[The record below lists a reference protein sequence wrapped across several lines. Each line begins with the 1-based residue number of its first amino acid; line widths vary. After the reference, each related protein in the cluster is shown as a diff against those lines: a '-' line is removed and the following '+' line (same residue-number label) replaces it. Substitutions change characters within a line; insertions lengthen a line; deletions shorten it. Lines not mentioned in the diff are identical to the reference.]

1 MNMQKPEA
9 GDSICYVM
17 NYSLKQYAESCVQ
30 TQYYWYRPCAAP
42 SVYVIVTKEQ
52 WRLDRNRVSCQ

>member
-9 GDSICYVM
+9 GDSICCVID
-17 NYSLKQYAESCVQ
+17 YSLKQYAESCVQ
-30 TQYYWYRPCAAP
+30 TQYYRYRSCAAP

-52 WRLDRNRVSCQ
+52 